1 MIRCFSFQVIMGK
14 NWESSMST

>member
-1 MIRCFSFQVIMGK
+1 MIGCLSFQVIMGK